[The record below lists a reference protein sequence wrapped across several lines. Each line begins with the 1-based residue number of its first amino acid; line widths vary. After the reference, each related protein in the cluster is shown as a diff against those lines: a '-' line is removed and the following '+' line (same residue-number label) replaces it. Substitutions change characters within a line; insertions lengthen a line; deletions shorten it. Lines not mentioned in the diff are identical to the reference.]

1 MTTTTLA
8 VLVPLLPF
16 LGAVAGLL
24 LGRTRPRLR
33 TPPRRPAARS
43 PPSALAVVVAVR
55 QGGDQAVD
63 AATELTPTGSVPIE
77 LALHID
83 GFAALVAVLV
93 GLVATCVQIYSTGY
107 LRDDPR
113 YPSYAALV
121 SLFTSAMLLVVYS
134 GDLMVLLVGW
144 EIMGICSYFLV
155 GHYWETPEARAAS
168 LKAFLVTKLGDVPFL
183 IGLFAL
189 AADAGSFRIT
199 SILGTVASGGLDH
212 PTLIALLLLAGV
224 AGKSAQFPLHTWLP
238 DAMAGPTPVSALI
251 HAATMVAAGVYFV
264 ARLLPVFAASAAA
277 LVVLA
282 VMAAVTMVGSA
293 LAALAQDDIKRV
305 LAYSTIGQLGY
316 MTGALAVGDRGAA
329 VFHLLSHGAF
339 KALLFLGGGRDHPR
353 RRHQLAGRHVP
364 DERPARPRPRR
375 LLDDDR
381 GAPRARRD
389 PALQRLLLQGGRP
402 RRRRARRHRPRRGH
416 PRRRRLDRPRRRPGH
431 RPAHRRLRDPPVAA
445 RLPRPGS
452 RGPRPRQAAHRH
464 ERRAVGARRP
474 LARLRPR
481 HRPRCP
487 TGSTDATSTPTLTT
501 SVLGTGVALVGG
513 LVTYGAW
520 RHTTAM
526 AARVPLG
533 AVAAHPDGDAG
544 LVEAEAIASHA
555 PAYGDMASAP
565 DPADPGRLLLGPLHR
580 HAAVGF
586 HLDAVY
592 AALFVRP
599 VQAAATLVRFLDRE
613 VVDTYVRGAGA
624 APRWLG
630 AAVRRAQTGNVQT
643 YLERAARRLRRP
655 GGRRRPRRH
664 RGSVSRRDR
673 YQRVRDAVPS
683 RVHRRRP
690 APRRRRRS
698 AAGPAR
704 ADGEAP
710 EQAVLRH
717 GVTVTGAVLIAAI
730 VLALGFDH
738 DHPSR
743 MQATTDISWIPAL
756 DVRIHLGIDGISLP
770 LLVLTALLTFLCALY
785 RYFKMPTGP
794 SPKAFVALAPRP
806 RVRHPR
812 HLRRP
817 RPAAVLPRL
826 RDGAHPDVLPHRP
839 LGR

>member
-24 LGRTRPRLR
+24 LGRTVPGLVRPLAVLP
-33 TPPRRPAARS
+33 TLAALVLAVLVAARH
-43 PPSALAVVVAVR
+43 
-55 QGGDQAVD
+55 GGGADID
-63 AATELTPTGSVPIE
+63 SATELTPTGSVPVE

-93 GLVATCVQIYSTGY
+93 GVVASCVQIYSTGY

-189 AADAGSFRIT
+189 AVDAGSFRIT
-199 SILGTVASGGLDH
+199 TVLGTVAGGGLDH

-264 ARLLPVFAASAAA
+264 ARLLPVFAASSAA

-282 VMAAVTMVGSA
+282 VMAAVTMAGSA

-316 MTGALAVGDRGAA
+316 LTGALAVGDRGAA

-339 KALLFLGGGRDHPR
+339 KALLFLGAGVIIHAAGTNSLAAMSRMKGLRDR
-353 RRHQLAGRHVP
+353 VP
-364 DERPARPRPRR
+364 DAFWTMTVALLALAAIPPFSGFFSKEAVLGAAEHAATGHSETAPTAAGWIVLIAGLLTALLTAAYATR
-375 LLDDDR
+375 LWLLAFN
-381 GAPRARRD
+381 GQGPEAPD
-389 PALQRLLLQGGRP
+389 HGRQP
-402 RRRRARRHRPRRGH
+402 VTMTAVLWVLAVPSLAFGLTVGVLPDWFDGH
-416 PRRRRLDRPRRRPGH
+416 SL
-431 RPAHRRLRDPPVAA
+431 
-445 RLPRPGS
+445 
-452 RGPRPRQAAHRH
+452 
-464 ERRAVGARRP
+464 
-474 LARLRPR
+474 
-481 HRPRCP
+481 
-487 TGSTDATSTPTLTT
+487 TPTLTT
-501 SVLGTGVALVGG
+501 SVLGTGFALVGG

-520 RHTTAM
+520 RHTTALAVRHPM
-526 AARVPLG
+526 G
-533 AVAAHPDGDAG
+533 AVAVDAG
-544 LVEAEAIASHA
+544 ADGGQVEAEAIATHT
-555 PAYGDMASAP
+555 PAYGDVAAAH

-599 VQAAATLVRFLDRE
+599 VQAAARLVRFLDRE
-613 VVDTYVRGAGA
+613 VVDTYVRGAGT
-624 APRWLG
+624 APRWVG

-643 YLERAARRLRRP
+643 YL
-655 GGRRRPRRH
+655 
-664 RGSVSRRDR
+664 
-673 YQRVRDAVPS
+673 
-683 RVHRRRP
+683 
-690 APRRRRRS
+690 S
-698 AAGPAR
+698 ALLAG
-704 ADGEAP
+704 
-710 EQAVLRH
+710 
-717 GVTVTGAVLIAAI
+717 TV
-730 VLALGFDH
+730 VLA
-738 DHPSR
+738 
-743 MQATTDISWIPAL
+743 
-756 DVRIHLGIDGISLP
+756 V
-770 LLVLTALLTFLCALY
+770 
-785 RYFKMPTGP
+785 
-794 SPKAFVALAPRP
+794 
-806 RVRHPR
+806 
-812 HLRRP
+812 
-817 RPAAVLPRL
+817 AAVLVATA
-826 RDGAHPDVLPHRP
+826 GA
-839 LGR
+839 